1 MPMSICLDSV
11 FLVLC
16 SVVATLCCGAPV
28 GQEQQVVWCGAG
40 DVVSFFLGKKIR
52 PLDSLRLNQVFNQF
66 TFSSLCPK
74 SNDKCV

>member
-1 MPMSICLDSV
+1 MSICLDSV
-11 FLVLC
+11 FLVLS

-28 GQEQQVVWCGAG
+28 GQEQQVVWFGAG
-40 DVVSFFLGKKIR
+40 DVVSFLGKKIR
-52 PLDSLRLNQVFNQF
+52 LDSLRLNQVFNQF

>member
-40 DVVSFFLGKKIR
+40 DVVSVVSFFSGQEN
-52 PLDSLRLNQVFNQF
+52 S
-66 TFSSLCPK
+66 TSGFSAAES
-74 SNDKCV
+74 SF